1 MNRISLLLLSVVL
14 LSPALGHADMLGLR
28 TENRVQGGE
37 YQAQTKGNNN
47 VANAGS
53 ISMSGSSAGV
63 VNNQVRA
70 TGKVSAV
77 AEGNDNTVNSG
88 SVHLHNSAASQVSN
102 RVEVDS
108 IGNTVRGNNNISN
121 IGAVSLRTT
130 AVGRVS
136 SEVSGNKV
144 QGIIDGNDNRLNIGS
159 VDLTD
164 HQGDVMTKT
173 DLGNVSVSMSGDKG
187 NVAIDSVVSK

>member
-1 MNRISLLLLSVVL
+1 MNRISLLLLTVFL
-14 LSPALGHADMLGLR
+14 IAPEGGRADMLGLR

-53 ISMSGSSAGV
+53 ISLSGSSAGEV
-63 VNNQVRA
+63 SNQVRA
-70 TGKVSAV
+70 TGKIAAV

-88 SVHLHNSAASQVSN
+88 SIHLHNTTASQVRN

-121 IGAVSLRTT
+121 IGAVSLRNTS
-130 AVGRVS
+130 VGRVS
-136 SEVSGNKV
+136 SEVSGKQV
-144 QGIIDGNDNRLNIGS
+144 LGTIDGNDNRLNIGS

-164 HQGDVMTKT
+164 HQGEVMTKT
-173 DLGNVSVSMSGDKG
+173 DLGNVSVSMSGDQG